1 MPRPKK
7 GNHHRIYLR
16 QDLESRLQEQAERTG
31 VSVEDLIKIR
41 LDESTERQEQFLNN
55 LDNTVN
61 DLNHKIGQIQLVMMR
76 LCNLLESSLIDSAY
90 TRGAIEFQAKKS
102 PEAVQRAEELE
113 MRRLQTSQRIREEV
127 DRYL

>member
-1 MPRPKK
+1 MRPKK

-16 QDLESRLQEQAERTG
+16 QDLESRLQEQAQRTG

-41 LDESTERQEQFLNN
+41 LDESTERQEQFLDNI
-55 LDNTVN
+55 DNTVN
-61 DLNHKIGQIQLVMMR
+61 DLNHKISQLQLVMMR
-76 LCNLLESSLIDSAY
+76 LCNLLESSLIDAAY
-90 TRGAIEFQAKKS
+90 TRGAIEAQAQKS

-127 DRYL
+127 DRFL